1 MVHAHAEL
9 SALAQSK
16 GKRFLHEA
24 AVMGGTPIFSLF
36 REALPGVQLQ
46 RFRGILNSTTNL
58 ILSEMEAGLSFDA
71 AVKKAQALGIA
82 ETDPSADVDGWDA
95 AVKVSALATV
105 LMGVP
110 VKPQDVNPTGIRA
123 LTGEQVRAAR
133 AAGRP
138 YKLICQAEKTA
149 DGRVTASVR
158 PTQLPAADP
167 IANVNGP
174 DSIVTFEMDT
184 LYSLTVSEQRPD
196 ALTTAYGP
204 FADFLTIATR

>member
-1 MVHAHAEL
+1 
-9 SALAQSK
+9 
-16 GKRFLHEA
+16 
-24 AVMGGTPIFSLF
+24 MGS
-36 REALPGVQLQ
+36 
-46 RFRGILNSTTNL
+46 
-58 ILSEMEAGLSFDA
+58 EAGSCVGRTL
-71 AVKKAQALGIA
+71 AV
-82 ETDPSADVDGWDA
+82 TRPSAVFSAWQINLKGW
-95 AVKVSALATV
+95 
-105 LMGVP
+105 P
-110 VKPQDVNPTGIRA
+110 
-123 LTGEQVRAAR
+123 AAR
-133 AAGRP
+133 AAGLP